1 MLMTESTSAAFESI
15 LSNADPARQD
25 LAKKIRA
32 LIYQVMPQ
40 VTEVVWTQQKNAG
53 YGTGPK
59 KMSEHFCWIA
69 PFQHHVLLGFNYGSE
84 LPDPT
89 HLLEGTGKLFRHVKL
104 RSADEL
110 HNPAVRTLLE
120 VASKYRVPPLRTSI

>member
-1 MLMTESTSAAFESI
+1 MTESTSAEFESI
-15 LSNADPARQD
+15 LSNVDPALQD
-25 LAKKIRA
+25 LAREIRA
-32 LIYQVMPQ
+32 LIYRMMPH
-40 VTEVVWTQQKNAG
+40 VVEVVWARQKNAG

-69 PFQHHVLLGFNYGSE
+69 PFQRHVLLGFNYGSE

-104 RSADEL
+104 RSPDEL
-110 HNPAVRTLLE
+110 SNPALHTLLE
-120 VASKYRVPPLRTSI
+120 VASKHRVPPLRTSI